1 MARLLSDRLR
11 LANYKVQTHQT
22 HTPLAELSTMSVDSN
37 DAVSTAITRFQES
50 KKTQERADYY
60 RKHRLSNVCRRE
72 SRKLKTLNSQSP
84 QQTLVTR
91 ATITTTTTTTTT
103 TTSIPVAKTMQAP
116 SLKRVPSTILEVPS
130 DQEEPQLPSPPDSQS
145 SKPPPPIDLPST
157 PAGKRKIRRLR
168 KNKIYN
174 EHNGH
179 LGLSSPPQQE
189 YDPTDEGQWNMDD
202 VEVTDV
208 PSSVLRGVEGLW
220 ALGK

>member
-1 MARLLSDRLR
+1 MARLLSDRLH
-11 LANYKVQTHQT
+11 LAAYKVQTHQT
-22 HTPLAELSTMSVDSN
+22 HTPLAELSAMSVESN

-50 KKTQERADYY
+50 KKSQELADYY
-60 RKHRLSNVCRRE
+60 RKHRLSTICRRE
-72 SRKLKTLNSQSP
+72 SRKLKTQKSQSP
-84 QQTLVTR
+84 QQTLVTTS
-91 ATITTTTTTTTT
+91 TITTTTTTRT
-103 TTSIPVAKTMQAP
+103 TTSIPVVKSMQAP
-116 SLKRVPSTILEVPS
+116 SLTRVPSTILEVPS

-157 PAGKRKIRRLR
+157 PAPKRKIRRLK

-189 YDPTDEGQWNMDD
+189 YDPTEDSQWNIDD
-202 VEVTDV
+202 VEVADV